1 MPETEAQAAW
11 ADFAE
16 ELGTPVVVPESLAG
30 AESGGGVAVAAPV
43 AAAPAAAAPVPAA
56 APEAAPEVA
65 TPEAGGAPEA

>member
-30 AESGGGVAVAAPV
+30 GEGAEAAPLGEGASAPAEAVAAE
-43 AAAPAAAAPVPAA
+43 AAPAPV
-56 APEAAPEVA
+56 EA
-65 TPEAGGAPEA
+65 EAGAPEA